1 MQAQV
6 NVSIYTSVYMC
17 AICMYALCMHMYV
30 DYVCAHACAHA
41 HVFGYMCVC
50 VQCLCMYVCLCV
62 CVGMCSACV
71 YVDEGEFSLV
81 QHLWRV
87 VMVDR
92 ELSG

>member
-1 MQAQV
+1 MW
-6 NVSIYTSVYMC
+6 TMC
-17 AICMYALCMHMYV
+17 VRMHVHMHM
-30 DYVCAHACAHA
+30 CL
-41 HVFGYMCVC
+41 GICVC